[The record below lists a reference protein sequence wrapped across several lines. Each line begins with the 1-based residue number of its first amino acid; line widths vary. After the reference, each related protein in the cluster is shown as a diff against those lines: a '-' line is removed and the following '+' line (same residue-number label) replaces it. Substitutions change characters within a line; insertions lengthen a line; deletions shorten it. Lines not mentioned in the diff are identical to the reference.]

1 MKYVNRTESAA
12 AKDVDDISISPTF
25 SDHIITVTLTN
36 ILEIAITICLLL
48 LYTMNISVH

>member
-25 SDHIITVTLTN
+25 SDYIITVTLTN
-36 ILEIAITICLLL
+36 IDIVSMTEKAILA
-48 LYTMNISVH
+48 HP